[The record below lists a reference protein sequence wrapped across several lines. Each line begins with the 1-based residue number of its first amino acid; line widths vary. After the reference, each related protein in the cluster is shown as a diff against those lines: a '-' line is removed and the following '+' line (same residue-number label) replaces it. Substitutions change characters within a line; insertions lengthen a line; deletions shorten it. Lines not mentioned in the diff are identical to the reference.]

1 MIITKKIPEGT
12 SVTWEASATS
22 YFPQHGSFIM
32 PNAIKELNINL
43 EYDRWS
49 EYWVACNDIRD
60 GYPSSSNDKVA
71 AGFTNYVK
79 YAAPVLKSDHSSPM
93 DYFRATNSELRYV
106 QYIDYSTS
114 SSISITGC
122 ANLEYIYN
130 ITPRDRSEGLC
141 SFDFSDNVK
150 LGTITSFDASRAK
163 TVSFKGCSQLRDIDI
178 VNMQNVIGGSEF
190 YDDGM
195 FEGCTSLQRIPEA
208 ISEAPLK
215 DCSNM
220 FMNCSSITYMPPLN
234 TSNCRDFERMFMG
247 CTGLTSIPQL
257 DGSRLSMKQSAST
270 SGRYFGLEGCF
281 AGFTGVFGGFRDLGK
296 RITAENISSEFK
308 NIVINIG
315 GSSPYNWIGDL
326 NAQSTI
332 NILNNLYDVSGV
344 SGRKTNISI
353 SNKIWGEIPEEVIA
367 SAASKGWYIY
377 NVE

>member
-22 YFPQHGSFIM
+22 YFPQHGSFVM

-60 GYPSSSNDKVA
+60 GHPSSSDSVT
-71 AGFTNYVK
+71 AGFTNYWK
-79 YAAPVLKSDHSSPM
+79 YAAPVLKSDYSGPM
-93 DYFRATNSELRYV
+93 DYFRATNSELKYV

-114 SSISITGC
+114 RSISITGC

-141 SFDFSDNVK
+141 SFDFSDNEK
-150 LGTITSFDASRAK
+150 LGTITSFDASKAK
-163 TVSFKGCSQLRDIDI
+163 IVSFKGCSQLHDIDI
-178 VNMQNVIGGSEF
+178 VNMQNVTGNGGYS
-190 YDDGM
+190 DDGM
-195 FEGCTSLQRIPEA
+195 FEGCTSLLRVPEA
-208 ISEAPLK
+208 ISEAPLE

-234 TSNCRDFERMFMG
+234 TSNCRDFTRMFMG

-257 DGSRLSMKQSAST
+257 DGSRLSMQSAST

-281 AGFTGVFGGFRDLGK
+281 AGFTGVFGGFKDLGK
-296 RITAENISSEFK
+296 RLTAENISSEFK

-315 GSSPYNWIGDL
+315 GSSPYNWIGNL

-332 NILNNLYDVSGV
+332 NILNNLYDVSQI
-344 SGRKTNISI
+344 SGRTTRIE
-353 SNKIWGEIPEEVIA
+353 IWGNVWNEIPEEVIA
-367 SAASKGWYIY
+367 SAAAKGWTIQH
-377 NVE
+377 

>member
-12 SVTWEASATS
+12 SVTWEASATN
-22 YFPQHGSFIM
+22 YFPQRGSFIM
-32 PNAIKELNINL
+32 PNAIKTLDIDL

-60 GYPSSSNDKVA
+60 GHPSSSDSVT
-71 AGFTNYVK
+71 AGFTNYEK
-79 YAAPVLKSDHSSPM
+79 YAAPVLKSDYSSPM
-93 DYFRATNSELRYV
+93 NYFRATNSELKYV

-114 SSISITGC
+114 SSISIHKC

-141 SFDFSDNVK
+141 SFDFSDNEK
-150 LGTITSFDASRAK
+150 LGIITSFDASKAK
-163 TVSFKGCSQLRDIDI
+163 IVSFKGCSQLHNIDI
-178 VNMQNVIGGSEF
+178 VNMQNVIGSSEF

-195 FEGCTSLQRIPEA
+195 FEGCTSLLRVPEA
-208 ISEAPLK
+208 ISEAPLE

-281 AGFTGVFGGFRDLGK
+281 AGFTGVFGGFKDLGK
-296 RITAENISSEFK
+296 RITAENISPEFK

-315 GSSPYNWIGDL
+315 GSSPYNWIGNL

-332 NILNNLYDVSGV
+332 NILNNLYDVSQI
-344 SGRKTNISI
+344 SGRTTRIEIAGDVWN
-353 SNKIWGEIPEEVIA
+353 EIPEETIA
-367 SAASKGWYIY
+367 SAAAKGWTIQH
-377 NVE
+377 

>member
-22 YFPQHGSFIM
+22 YFPQHGSFVM
-32 PNAIKELNINL
+32 PNSIKTLDIDL

-60 GYPSSSNDKVA
+60 GHPSSSDSVSAK
-71 AGFTNYVK
+71 FFNYVK

-93 DYFRATNSELRYV
+93 ERFSAANSDLKYV

-114 SSISITGC
+114 TSIEIRGC
-122 ANLEYIYN
+122 VNLEYIYN

-141 SFDFSDNVK
+141 SFDFSDNEK
-150 LGTITSFDASRAK
+150 LGTITSFDASKAK
-163 TVSFKGCSQLRDIDI
+163 IISFKGCSQLREIDI

-195 FEGCTSLQRIPEA
+195 FEGCTSLLRIPEA

-353 SNKIWGEIPEEVIA
+353 SNKIWDEIPEEVIA

>member
-22 YFPQHGSFIM
+22 YFPQHGSFVM
-32 PNAIKELNINL
+32 PNAIKELNIDL

-49 EYWVACNDIRD
+49 EYWVMCNDIRD
-60 GYPSSSNDKVA
+60 GHPSTSDSVSA
-71 AGFTNYVK
+71 RFFNYVK

-93 DYFRATNSELRYV
+93 EGFSAANSDLKYV

-114 SSISITGC
+114 SSISIHKC

-130 ITPRDRSEGLC
+130 ITPRDRSKGLC
-141 SFDFSDNVK
+141 TFDFSDNEK
-150 LGTITSFDASRAK
+150 LGTITSFDASKAK
-163 TVSFKGCSQLRDIDI
+163 IVSFKGCSQLREIDI
-178 VNMQNVIGGSEF
+178 VNMQNVIGGEEF

-195 FEGCTSLQRIPEA
+195 FEGCTSLLRVPEA
-208 ISEAPLK
+208 ISEAPLE

-220 FMNCSSITYMPPLN
+220 FMGCSSITYMPPLN

-344 SGRKTNISI
+344 SGRTTRISI
-353 SNKIWGEIPEEVIA
+353 SNKIWDEIPEEVIA

-377 NVE
+377 SVE